1 MWRIG
6 IPAWGERCVP
16 LAVNV
21 GIPSIVAALLEARQD
36 AHFTVHT
43 DQPDAFADS
52 FAGHSYDC
60 RYVRA
65 DEGFHTF
72 VACHYEVL
80 RDASDGEFVSLLDG
94 DHLVS
99 REMFVACEH
108 RFSQGKKLV
117 VTNGVRTSC
126 GDYLPPPAGSPAAD
140 ISEFIFQY
148 PHPITQDLV
157 WPTGKTT
164 WPSMVYFRDAENLI
178 AHCFHLHPVGFVAR
192 SGLTVDVSVDGDLV
206 DGFSQ
211 DEIHIVTDPNEL
223 AIAEISPTDKMHMP
237 NMVANTVDSIV
248 GWAAHPPG
256 RTTKMHR
263 WFFRHTIVH
272 RGSADAFDLSPINE
286 ILDQLHEPTLWMR
299 AAPQ

>member
-1 MWRIG
+1 MTSSVNIG
-6 IPAWGERCVP
+6 IP
-16 LAVNV
+16 
-21 GIPSIVAALLEARQD
+21 SMVAALLEARQD
-36 AHFTVHT
+36 AHFTIHT

-60 RYVRA
+60 RYVNPA
-65 DEGFHTF
+65 SSDFNTF

-80 RDASDGEFVSLLDG
+80 RDAADGEFVSLLDG

-99 REMFVACEH
+99 REIFAACEH

-117 VTNGVRTSC
+117 VTNGVRTLC
-126 GDYLPPPAGSPAAD
+126 GDYLPPPSGSSASDVA
-140 ISEFIFQY
+140 EFIFQC

-157 WPTGKTT
+157 WPTGKTS
-164 WPSMVYFRDAENLI
+164 WPSMIYFRDADNLI

-192 SGLTVDVSVDGDLV
+192 RGLTVDVSVDGDLV
-206 DGFSQ
+206 DGFSR

-223 AIAEISPTDKMHMP
+223 AIAEISPTDKMHHS
-237 NMVANTVDSIV
+237 NVQLNTTESICN
-248 GWAAHPPG
+248 WALNPPG

-272 RGSADAFDLSPINE
+272 RGSAAPFDISPVND
-286 ILDQLHEPTLWMR
+286 ILDLLHEPTLWTK
-299 AAPQ
+299 ATPQ